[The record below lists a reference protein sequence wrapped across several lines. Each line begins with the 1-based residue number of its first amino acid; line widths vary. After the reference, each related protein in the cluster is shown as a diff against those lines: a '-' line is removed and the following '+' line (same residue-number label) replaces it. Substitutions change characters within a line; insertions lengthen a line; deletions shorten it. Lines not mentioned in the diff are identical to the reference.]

1 MIESKVAGKKADSKS
16 AKTKKKKLVSSELSK
31 EQLLRYYKLMFT
43 ARSIDDKLLKMLKQG
58 KASFH
63 IGTSGHETAQVAV
76 AAHLK
81 TGMDWSYP
89 YYRNLA
95 YCLTMGMTIEDA
107 MLEFLAK
114 EESPSTA
121 GRQMYGHFGNDKL
134 RIVSQSSPTGTQY
147 LQAVG
152 TALGCKRQNQ
162 AEGKSEIVYV
172 SSGEG
177 TTSQGD
183 FHEALNWAA
192 REKLPVLFLIEDN
205 GYAISVPIS
214 EQTAGQSVY
223 KLTAGYEG
231 LVRYDVDGTD
241 FFEVYE
247 VAKEAVEICRKGEG
261 AVLINAKVVRLLPH
275 SSSDDHYKYRTEE
288 ELAED
293 RKRDGLLKYEN
304 LLLEE
309 GVVTPEE
316 LEDIRAQIKR
326 QIDEA
331 AVWAESR
338 PDPKAE
344 DVEKHI
350 FSSEPLP
357 IEFEATTPS
366 GPPIVMVDAIN
377 KALDEEMAHNPKMLI
392 YGEDVAGGK
401 GGVFTA
407 TRGLTAK
414 YGKDRCFN
422 SPLAESSI
430 VGTAI
435 GLAVMGYKP
444 VVEIQFGDYIFP
456 AMMQIRN
463 ELGMMRYRS
472 AGKWKCPVVI
482 RVPVGG
488 YIHGAHYH
496 SQNIEGIFAHCVG
509 IKIAYPS
516 NAADA
521 KGLLKTACRMDDP
534 VLFLEHKY
542 LYRQGFAK
550 SPEPD
555 ENYFLPFG
563 KAKVVRAGE
572 HLSVIT
578 YGALV
583 QQALNVAKKLEQE
596 NISVEVIDLRTIIPY
611 DKEAIFNTVKKT
623 GKVLVAHEDTL
634 TQGFGAE
641 IAAFIAEH
649 CFTYLDAP
657 VMRIGGRDIPVPYN
671 PILEDAALP
680 NEKKI
685 FEALKRL
692 AAF

>member
-1 MIESKVAGKKADSKS
+1 MIAEAKKKS
-16 AKTKKKKLVSSELSK
+16 TKKKKNLLAEFTK
-31 EQLLRYYKLMFT
+31 EQLAFIYKQLIT
-43 ARSIDDKLLKMLKQG
+43 ARKIDEKLLVMLKQG

-63 IGTSGHETAQVAV
+63 IGASGHEAV
-76 AAHLK
+76 QIAVGLQMK
-81 TGMDWSYP
+81 GGTDWSYP

-95 YCLTMGMTIEDA
+95 YCLTIGMTIEEA

-134 RIVSQSSPTGTQY
+134 RIISQSSPTGTQY

-152 TALGCKRQNQ
+152 TAMGCKRE
-162 AEGKSEIVYV
+162 AKKEIVYV

-183 FHEALNWAA
+183 FHEAVNWAS
-192 REKLPVLFLIEDN
+192 REKMPVLFLIEDN
-205 GYAISVPIS
+205 GYAISVPIR

-223 KLTAGYEG
+223 KMTAGYEG
-231 LVRYDVDGTD
+231 LIRYDIDGTD
-241 FFEVYE
+241 FFESYAA
-247 VAKEAVEICRKGEG
+247 AKDAVEKLRNGEG
-261 AVLINAKVVRLLPH
+261 AVLINADVVRLLAH
-275 SSSDDHYKYRTEE
+275 SSSDDQTKYRPEE
-288 ELAED
+288 DLAKD
-293 RKRDGLLKYEN
+293 RERDCIVKYEARM
-304 LLLEE
+304 LD
-309 GVVTPEE
+309 
-316 LEDIRAQIKR
+316 EDIFTQAELDAMKADIKEK
-326 QIDEA
+326 IDAA

-338 PDPKAE
+338 PDPKVE
-344 DVEKHI
+344 DVFRHVLSEK
-350 FSSEPLP
+350 PLP
-357 IEFEATTPS
+357 FELEATTPNAPS
-366 GPPIVMVDAIN
+366 IVMVDAIN
-377 KALDEEMAHNPKMLI
+377 HALDEELAHNPKMLV

-414 YGKDRCFN
+414 HGDDRVFN

-435 GLAVMGYKP
+435 GLSLMGYKP

-463 ELGMMRYRS
+463 ELGYMRYRS
-472 AGKWKCPVVI
+472 AGKWTCPVVI

-496 SQNIEGIFAHCVG
+496 SQNIEAIFAHCPG
-509 IKIAYPS
+509 MMIAYPS
-516 NAADA
+516 NSADA
-521 KGLLKTACRMDDP
+521 KGLLKAACRMDDP
-534 VLFLEHKY
+534 ILFLEHKY

-563 KAKVVRAGE
+563 KAKTVRDGNDI
-572 HLSVIT
+572 SVIT

-583 QQALNVAKKLEQE
+583 QRAVEAARKLEE
-596 NISVEVIDLRTIIPY
+596 EGVSVEVIDLRTIIPY
-611 DKEAIFNTVKKT
+611 DKEAIFNSVKKT
-623 GKVLVAHEDTL
+623 SKVLVAHEDCL

-641 IAAFIAEH
+641 IAAFIAQN
-649 CFTYLDAP
+649 CFQYLDAP
-657 VMRIGGRDIPVPYN
+657 VMRLAGADTPIPYADE
-671 PILEDAALP
+671 LEEAVLPDEKKMYAALR
-680 NEKKI
+680 E
-685 FEALKRL
+685 L
-692 AAF
+692 ANY